1 MKILLLTPGINKKTN
16 DNYHAYK
23 YIAENGHMILA
34 ISNVENILKGAEAEF
49 SPEAEHDRNIS
60 IYRVFETLKEQ
71 RTCYLAMRKYGVI
84 KNIVKKFNPD
94 IIFCENSINMPLA
107 VKLKKDFH
115 IPIVLRLEF
124 LFDWDNP
131 CDIIG
136 HQKFIKNKITGD
148 IFGKIAGF
156 LFWKWLCHH
165 SDGIISHYPG
175 DQKKV
180 VELLRR
186 GKQAVYIPWPGKEP
200 VFKEKTIRHQDRAI
214 FIGSFD
220 VHKNFNEFKKVLPEL
235 FSKTPVKEFYF
246 VGSGHYL
253 YIVDELRR
261 LFPHKIKHISTM
273 SREDCLK
280 LISSC
285 YFCYSPAVSGG
296 WGFIGDAWA
305 MKTPFVAACNHYNF
319 NDGID
324 SIVADADAI
333 TGRVNSLYNDRG
345 FYEKIAA
352 GGYER
357 FKNNHSA
364 EKAGQKY
371 LDVCFKA
378 LNPVF
383 KKPIQE

>member
-34 ISNVENILKGAEAEF
+34 ISNLENILKGAGVEF
-49 SPEAEHDRNIS
+49 SPETERDGNIS
-60 IYRVFETLKEQ
+60 IYRVFKTLKEQ
-71 RTCYLAMRKYGVI
+71 RTRYLAMRKYGVI
-84 KNIVKKFNPD
+84 KNIIKKFTPD

-107 VKLKKDFH
+107 IKLKKDFR

-124 LFDWDNP
+124 LFDWNNP
-131 CDIIG
+131 YDIIG

-148 IFGKIAGF
+148 VLGKIAGL
-156 LFWKWLCHH
+156 LFWKQLCYY
-165 SDGIISHYPG
+165 SDKIISHYPG
-175 DQKKV
+175 DQKKII
-180 VELLRR
+180 ELLRHR
-186 GKQAVYIPWPGKEP
+186 KQAVYIPWPGKELI
-200 VFKEKTIRHQDRAI
+200 FEGEIMRHRNRAV

-220 VHKNFNEFKKVLPEL
+220 AHKNFNEFRKVLPEL

-261 LFPHKIKHISTM
+261 QFPDKIKHISAM
-273 SREDCLK
+273 PREECLK
-280 LISSC
+280 LISSS
-285 YFCYSPAVSGG
+285 YFCYSPAVRGG

-305 MKTPFVAACNHYNF
+305 MKTPIAVTCNHYDF

-324 SIVADADAI
+324 SIVADTDTIA
-333 TGRVNSLYNDRG
+333 GRINSLYNDSG
-345 FYEKIAA
+345 FYEKIAI

-357 FKNNHSA
+357 FKDNHSA
-364 EKAGQKY
+364 EKVGQRY
-371 LDVCFKA
+371 LDVCFNVIKES
-378 LNPVF
+378 
-383 KKPIQE
+383 K